1 MLMQRYLFM
10 KIMYHD
16 HAPESYDPPYFK
28 SLEGDKGVGHF
39 NKKPFSM
46 WVQSTKQHPYL
57 NHVGSVYTICFFSFF
72 CVFFVSFAHNIVL

>member
-46 WVQSTKQHPYL
+46 
-57 NHVGSVYTICFFSFF
+57 
-72 CVFFVSFAHNIVL
+72 